1 MATARV
7 FKRRATPE
15 DLLAVP
21 DHMVGE
27 IVDGD
32 LYASPRPSLLHARAA
47 STLNAD
53 LAGPFDRGR
62 GGPGGWWLLQEPELH
77 FGEDVLV
84 PDVAGWRRERLP
96 RIPDTPATDLAPDW
110 VCEVIS
116 ASTERL
122 DRVRK
127 LAIYA
132 REGVAHAWLVN
143 PTQRTLEVY
152 RREGPAWLLLA
163 SHADDAQV
171 RAEPFAAVEIDLLA
185 LWGEERSQAQP

>member
-1 MATARV
+1 MATAPV
-7 FKRRATPE
+7 FKRGATPE
-15 DLLAVP
+15 DRLAVP
-21 DHMVGE
+21 DQMVAE

-116 ASTERL
+116 PSTERL
-122 DRVRK
+122 DRVHK
-127 LAIYA
+127 LAVYA

-152 RREGPAWLLLA
+152 RREGRAWLLVA
-163 SHADDAQV
+163 SHADDALV